1 MAEYKVTKILE
12 RRPTHPGAVL
22 ADMLQDTG
30 WSVSAFSRGIHL
42 SRQQVHKILAEN
54 APVTP
59 EGAVKIGR
67 FLGNGPD
74 LWLKL
79 QVRYDLWKAEQSMQ
93 EVIEP
98 YQVAGQEEAG

>member
-1 MAEYKVTKILE
+1 VKIVAEYKVTKKSV
-12 RRPTHPGAVL
+12 RQPTHPGAVL
-22 ADMLQDTG
+22 VDMLEDTG
-30 WSVSAFSRGIHL
+30 LSVSAFSRGIHL

-67 FLGNGPD
+67 FLGNGPE

-79 QVRYDLWKAEQSMQ
+79 QVKYDLWMAEQSMQ
-93 EVIEP
+93 EEIEP
-98 YQVAGQEEAG
+98 YQIEA

>member
-1 MAEYKVTKILE
+1 MTEYKVTNKPA
-12 RRPTHPGAVL
+12 RKPTHPGAVL
-22 ADMLQDTG
+22 SDMLEDTG
-30 WSVSAFSRGIHL
+30 LSISAFARGIHL

-79 QVRYDLWKAEQSMQ
+79 QVKYDLWMAEQSMH

-98 YQVAGQEEAG
+98 YQAA

>member
-1 MAEYKVTKILE
+1 MTEYKAPTKPA
-12 RRPTHPGAVL
+12 RKPTHPGAVL
-22 ADMLQDTG
+22 ADMLEDTG
-30 WSVSAFSRGIHL
+30 LSVSAFSRGIHL

-54 APVTP
+54 APITP

-79 QVRYDLWKAEQSMQ
+79 QVRYDLWIAERTISD
-93 EVIEP
+93 VIEP
-98 YQVAGQEEAG
+98 YQTTRGSRD

>member
-1 MAEYKVTKILE
+1 MPEYKTLKRQE
-12 RRPTHPGAVL
+12 RKPTHPGAVL
-22 ADMLQDTG
+22 ADMLEDTG
-30 WSVSAFSRGIHL
+30 LSVSAFSRGIHL

-54 APVTP
+54 APITP

-79 QVRYDLWKAEQSMQ
+79 QVKYDLWMAEQSMSD
-93 EVIEP
+93 VIEP
-98 YQVAGQEEAG
+98 YQVARS

>member
-1 MAEYKVTKILE
+1 MTEYKTLKRPE
-12 RRPTHPGAVL
+12 RKPTHPGAVL
-22 ADMLQDTG
+22 ADMLEDTG
-30 WSVSAFSRGIHL
+30 LSVSAFSRGIHL

-54 APVTP
+54 APITP

-79 QVRYDLWKAEQSMQ
+79 QVKYDLWMAEQSMSD
-93 EVIEP
+93 VIEP
-98 YQVAGQEEAG
+98 YQVARS

>member
-1 MAEYKVTKILE
+1 MAEYKATKRPE

-22 ADMLQDTG
+22 ADMLEDTG
-30 WSVSAFSRGIHL
+30 LSVSAFARGIHL
-42 SRQQVHKILAEN
+42 SRQQVHKILAEK

-67 FLGNGPD
+67 FLGNGPN

-79 QVRYDLWKAEQSMQ
+79 QVKYDLWIAEQSIHD
-93 EVIEP
+93 VIEP
-98 YQVAGQEEAG
+98 YQAVQG

>member
-1 MAEYKVTKILE
+1 MTENRSLKRPE
-12 RRPTHPGAVL
+12 RKPTHPGAVL
-22 ADMLQDTG
+22 SDMLEDTG
-30 WSVSAFSRGIHL
+30 LSVSAFSRGIHL

-54 APVTP
+54 APITP

-79 QVRYDLWKAEQSMQ
+79 QVKYDLWMAEQSMS

-98 YQVAGQEEAG
+98 YQASRS

>member
-1 MAEYKVTKILE
+1 MTELRSLRGSGRK
-12 RRPTHPGAVL
+12 PTHPGAVL
-22 ADMLQDTG
+22 ADMLEDTG
-30 WSVSAFSRGIHL
+30 LSVSAFSRGIHL

-54 APVTP
+54 SPITP

-79 QVRYDLWKAEQSMQ
+79 QVKYDLWMAEQSMN

-98 YQVAGQEEAG
+98 YQVSRG